1 MNDYKQALELSERL
15 KQTYMDEE
23 QQATLS
29 IFCDQVW
36 NEVNGDYDTACTQSN
51 IINVLQ
57 HYVDT
62 GGSIAGG
69 YIHCVPNIIRFIET
83 NYDFYKP
90 IQLSRAEYVTKW
102 TGHVCQAYDIFNDAG
117 MDKIFNSFFTSSH
130 GIGCSTFHSPLAIL
144 IAISQEHTATA
155 T

>member
-62 GGSIAGG
+62 GLALIVNSPKSLLTFKGL
-69 YIHCVPNIIRFIET
+69 NE
-83 NYDFYKP
+83 
-90 IQLSRAEYVTKW
+90 
-102 TGHVCQAYDIFNDAG
+102 FNV
-117 MDKIFNSFFTSSH
+117 I
-130 GIGCSTFHSPLAIL
+130 SPV
-144 IAISQEHTATA
+144 
-155 T
+155 

>member
-15 KQTYMDEE
+15 KETYMDEE

-36 NEVNGDYDTACTQSN
+36 NEVNGDYDTACTQKN

-69 YIHCVPNIIRFIET
+69 YIHCVPNIIQFIE
-83 NYDFYKP
+83 DRSLLHCFYCVLDLVFVA
-90 IQLSRAEYVTKW
+90 IT
-102 TGHVCQAYDIFNDAG
+102 TICVCKHYIVF
-117 MDKIFNSFFTSSH
+117 
-130 GIGCSTFHSPLAIL
+130 
-144 IAISQEHTATA
+144 
-155 T
+155 

>member
-69 YIHCVPNIIRFIET
+69 YIHCVPNIIQFIEI

-90 IQLSRAEYVTKW
+90 IHTQLKEKGLYRM
-102 TGHVCQAYDIFNDAG
+102 DILEFLLTQYREF
-117 MDKIFNSFFTSSH
+117 IFQNYNSTALSSDEL
-130 GIGCSTFHSPLAIL
+130 TN
-144 IAISQEHTATA
+144 TV
-155 T
+155 